1 MWLATLAGTVV
12 YLDTSVI
19 GQTLLGQPIIACVLY
34 GLLIDRPEVGLF
46 FGVIFELLWLA
57 NLQIGAAKFSEG
69 SLGALIATATAASVA
84 PSEVT
89 GEPSWFVL
97 LLSTAVGLIFAH
109 LGRELAPLVRRSM
122 NRIAESYVN
131 AAARNDHAAA
141 RGWTM
146 AALGIHGA
154 AGFGFTLLGVAC
166 GHLVMRLYFGE
177 FYALGPSTSAVEATD
192 IICSGMWPALLG
204 AGAAAAMLQLV
215 TRRNWIWVIV
225 LGLAGGV
232 LIR

>member
-1 MWLATLAGTVV
+1 MWLAALAGTVV

-19 GQTLLGQPIIACVLY
+19 GQTLLGQPIVACVLY
-34 GLLIDRPEVGLF
+34 GLLVDRPELGLF

-109 LGRELAPLVRRSM
+109 LGRELAPFVRRSM
-122 NRIAESYVN
+122 NGVAEAYLEASV
-131 AAARNDHAAA
+131 RNDNAAA
-141 RGWTM
+141 RGWTI
-146 AALGIHGA
+146 AALGIHTV
-154 AGFGFTLLGVAC
+154 AGFGFALLGVVC
-166 GHLVMRLYFGE
+166 GRLLMRLYFGE

-192 IICSGMWPALLG
+192 VLCSGMWPALLG

-215 TRRNWIWVIV
+215 SRRDWIWVIV
-225 LGLAGGV
+225 LGVAGGV
-232 LIR
+232 ILL